1 MKGTLRRNDKNN
13 AMTKMT
19 ITIVG
24 PGLIGGSIALGLR
37 DSGFVSHIIGVD
49 SNPAHATRAL
59 ELGLVDRV
67 LTLPEAVHQSQ
78 IILVATPV
86 DSLTR
91 LLPQVLDLIG
101 NEHVVLDVGSTKQ
114 PVLAAVEGHLRRAR
128 FVATHPM
135 AGTEY
140 SGPEA
145 AVRGLFAGK
154 CCVFSD
160 IDKSDADA
168 LGICQKL
175 YTSLGMHITSL
186 EGAAHDLHV
195 AYVSHIS
202 HIASFALALT
212 VLEKEKD
219 ENRIFELASG
229 GFNSTV
235 RLAKSNPDTWVP
247 IFKQNRDHVLD
258 VLDEF
263 INTLSKFRTLLIKK
277 DFETF
282 KELIQQANG
291 IRRIIG

>member
-1 MKGTLRRNDKNN
+1 
-13 AMTKMT
+13 MT

-37 DSGFVSHIIGVD
+37 DSGFAAQIFGVD
-49 SNPAHATRAL
+49 SNPAHAARAL
-59 ELGLVDRV
+59 SLGLVDAM
-67 LTLPEAVHQSQ
+67 LPLPEAVRQSQ
-78 IILVATPV
+78 VIVVATPV
-86 DSLTR
+86 DSLTV

-101 NEHVVLDVGSTKQ
+101 NEQVVLDVGSTKQ
-114 PVLAAVEGHLRRAR
+114 PVLAAVEGHPRRSR

-160 IDKSDADA
+160 IEKSDPDA

-175 YTSLGMHITSL
+175 YAALGMHTTTL
-186 EGAAHDLHV
+186 DGAAHDLHV

-212 VLEKEKD
+212 VLEKERD

-229 GFNSTV
+229 GFQSTV
-235 RLAKSNPDTWVP
+235 RLAKSSPDTWIP
-247 IFKQNRDHVLD
+247 IFRQNRDNVLD

-263 INTLSKFRTLLIKK
+263 INTVSRFRTLLIKK
-277 DFETF
+277 DFDTF
-282 KELIQQANG
+282 RQLMQQAND
-291 IRRIIG
+291 IRRILDH